1 MNKPVTLQSVGSY
14 DLLAKLGHGGMGN
27 VYKAQH
33 RTTGEFVAVKVASR
47 RVAQHPTLKRR
58 FHTEFLVANQVS
70 HPNLVRSLDEGEH
83 EGTPYL
89 VMELV
94 EGQSLAQ
101 RLKNLEPLPEPE
113 ARSVFTQ
120 VAKALQFLHEK
131 MIVHR
136 DIKPGN
142 ILLGENGITKLADF
156 GLGKFLDSDSIL
168 THSRVGLGTLEYAAP
183 EQFDD
188 AKHVDQRCDLY
199 SLAATLYVAL
209 TTKYPFGTGSMY
221 QMIQKK
227 RANQFTP
234 LSRVLP
240 SVSPALDK
248 LVERSLN
255 ADPDVRPASCAE
267 VLAVLQRAAEDR
279 ATLPG
284 KVPPPGRRPPPLPSP
299 PSSVLERRASVRY
312 ATNLNSK
319 CSMVA
324 REEEVWEATVL
335 DLSANGLCLQVP
347 RRFEPKTTLQVTII
361 LAPDDAHSVYVQT
374 RWVRQFEQE
383 MWLVGCVFSE
393 PLSALELEKLLM
405 CGAEQ
410 TRVDGPQV

>member
-1 MNKPVTLQSVGSY
+1 
-14 DLLAKLGHGGMGN
+14 
-27 VYKAQH
+27 
-33 RTTGEFVAVKVASR
+33 
-47 RVAQHPTLKRR
+47 
-58 FHTEFLVANQVS
+58 
-70 HPNLVRSLDEGEH
+70 
-83 EGTPYL
+83 
-89 VMELV
+89 
-94 EGQSLAQ
+94 
-101 RLKNLEPLPEPE
+101 
-113 ARSVFTQ
+113 
-120 VAKALQFLHEK
+120 
-131 MIVHR
+131 R

-142 ILLGENGITKLADF
+142 ILLGENGVTKLADF

-255 ADPDVRPASCAE
+255 ADPGVRPASCAE

-279 ATLPG
+279 PTPPG
-284 KVPPPGRRPPPLPSP
+284 KVLPPSKLSPAPLPPAPPG
-299 PSSVLERRASVRY
+299 VLERRASVRY

-324 REEEVWEATVL
+324 RDEEVWEATVL
-335 DLSANGLCLQVP
+335 DLSANGLCLQVA
-347 RRFEPKTTLQVTII
+347 R
-361 LAPDDAHSVYVQT
+361 
-374 RWVRQFEQE
+374 
-383 MWLVGCVFSE
+383 
-393 PLSALELEKLLM
+393 
-405 CGAEQ
+405 
-410 TRVDGPQV
+410 